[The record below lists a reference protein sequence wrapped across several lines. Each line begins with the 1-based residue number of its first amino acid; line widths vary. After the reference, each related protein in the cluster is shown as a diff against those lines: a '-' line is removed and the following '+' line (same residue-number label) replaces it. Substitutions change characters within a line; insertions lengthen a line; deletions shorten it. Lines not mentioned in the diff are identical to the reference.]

1 MHMKLALLILTLGFL
16 SAAAEEQFTI
26 IGTVDKIAHN
36 QVTVKTARGYF
47 PISTDNKTEVV
58 KDETYHDL
66 SPLKVS
72 EEIGVRCQPDA
83 SGKLVAT
90 KIWANVVN
98 FSGTVK
104 DVRDEEIEVVSHSG
118 DERKIVLFYPDTV
131 FGTNRSDVTA
141 GKQVRIVGLDIGNG
155 AVDAARVALYDTY
168 TPTDRGTRK

>member
-36 QVTVKTARGYF
+36 QVTVKTARGSF

-72 EEIGVRCQPDA
+72 EEISVRCQPDA

-104 DVRDEEIEVVSHSG
+104 DVRGEENEIVRDG
-118 DERKIVLFYPDTV
+118 DDERKIVRSYPDTV
-131 FGTNRSDVTA
+131 LGTNKSDVVA
-141 GKQVRIVGLDIGNG
+141 GRQ
-155 AVDAARVALYDTY
+155 
-168 TPTDRGTRK
+168 